1 MEKSLGFIKMITL
14 DLLSHSADPFLDI
27 QPKRI
32 ENMFSNKYMY
42 IHVHIST
49 IHKVKS
55 RKQPKCSS
63 TDELISKCISIQWS
77 IYYSTIKRNE
87 VLMYSAT
94 SIKVEN
100 IMVFVKEARHL
111 RSCILRY
118 RLYEIP
124 RIGKYTETECR
135 LIITRGEE
143 TVGNG
148 KQQLNGNGVSFCDDE
163 NVLEVDR
170 GILFLEVVFA
180 QHCGYN

>member
-1 MEKSLGFIKMITL
+1 
-14 DLLSHSADPFLDI
+14 
-27 QPKRI
+27 
-32 ENMFSNKYMY
+32 
-42 IHVHIST
+42 
-49 IHKVKS
+49 
-55 RKQPKCSS
+55 
-63 TDELISKCISIQWS
+63 
-77 IYYSTIKRNE
+77 
-87 VLMYSAT
+87 MYSAT

-135 LIITRGEE
+135 LIIIRGEE

-148 KQQLNGNGVSFCDDE
+148 KQQLKGNGVSFCDDE